1 MVGNKYYWLKLHN
14 NFFEKE
20 EIKMLL
26 AMPNGTMYVIIYLKL
41 LLKSL
46 ETEGTLIF
54 KRTIPYTP
62 EMIASITGE
71 NIDVV
76 RIAIDI
82 FINFRLMDSLEN
94 GALFMNE
101 IENMVGSESKWA
113 EIKRKQRND
122 KKKIMKKEEVPEIY
136 ESDEVKLIEN
146 YEQQDDKDTSKDN
159 VQKVSVKS
167 LIEKDK
173 ESDIE
178 LKKKIK
184 KIYMDLS
191 FIDDIIENVK
201 ITQNEY
207 EKLVVKHGKA
217 NVNNIILKL
226 DNYIANNRK
235 KYKDHY
241 RVINSWCINNT
252 KYNAKYKNPNMNE
265 MQNINSSHNIF
276 QFD

>member
-252 KYNAKYKNPNMNE
+252 KYNAKYKNPNMNG